1 MLERALA
8 SGVPFAWVAGDEIYG
23 SDRNLRLWLERKGI
37 PHMLA
42 VKTNEKLWALTDKGA
57 LQVRADKL
65 ASQVD
70 E

>member
-8 SGVPFAWVAGDEIYG
+8 SGVPFPWVAGDEIYG
-23 SDRNLRLWLERKGI
+23 SGRNLRLWLERKGI
-37 PHMLA
+37 PHVLA
-42 VKTNEKLWALTDKGA
+42 VKTNEKLWALTDKGP